1 MSEFILGFMTA
12 AWLFT
17 LAGGAYSVYRYVR
30 QPWIVMRKDVVAL
43 NDRIN
48 TLGDL
53 IQQYQQEQGLRRA
66 MALDDVG
73 VAQVERRNQMRH
85 VINQMSLEN

>member
-1 MSEFILGFMTA
+1 MTCAWILTIV
-12 AWLFT
+12 
-17 LAGGAYSVYRYVR
+17 GGAYSVWRYVR
-30 QPWIVMRKDVVAL
+30 QPWLVMRKDVVAL

-48 TLGDL
+48 TLGNL
-53 IQQYQQEQGLRRA
+53 LQEFQQEQGLRRA